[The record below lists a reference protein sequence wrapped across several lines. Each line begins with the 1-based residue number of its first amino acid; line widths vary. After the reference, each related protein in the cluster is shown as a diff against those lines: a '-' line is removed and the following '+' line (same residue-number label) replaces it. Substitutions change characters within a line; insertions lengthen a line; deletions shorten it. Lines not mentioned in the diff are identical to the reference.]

1 MPAMGDPYR
10 ARPLAEPID
19 LIRVGASDSGAGST
33 TLRLRVAIHRSKLTH
48 QLARG
53 ADTLA
58 TDELAHRARQL
69 IRERNRKI
77 LARSLRR
84 TIVEAHRPAMTRA
97 RVVIIN
103 RVAVLEAQEAIERT
117 IERLVSPR
125 PVRAQ
130 GMALLERILSNAD
143 RSPLYNSSETG
154 ALRRTIRAATDAL
167 DGESGESHEFALAA

>member
-1 MPAMGDPYR
+1 MGDPYR

-19 LIRVGASDSGAGST
+19 FIGVGAPGSRTAST
-33 TLRLRVAIHRSKLTH
+33 TLRLRGAVHRSKLTH

-53 ADTLA
+53 ADPLA

-69 IRERNRKI
+69 IGERNRKM

-97 RVVIIN
+97 RMVIIN
-103 RVAVLEAQEAIERT
+103 RVAALEAQKAIEGM
-117 IERLVSPR
+117 IERLVSPH
-125 PVRAQ
+125 PVRAK

-143 RSPLYNSSETG
+143 RSPLYNSSESG
-154 ALRRTIRAATDAL
+154 ALRRTIRAATAAL
-167 DGESGESHEFALAA
+167 DGESAESHEFALAA

>member
-77 LARSLRR
+77 FARSLRR
-84 TIVEAHRPAMTRA
+84 TIVDAHRPKTSVTAAALWHRTASRNIRPGA
-97 RVVIIN
+97 THPRVVPV
-103 RVAVLEAQEAIERT
+103 VA
-117 IERLVSPR
+117 
-125 PVRAQ
+125 
-130 GMALLERILSNAD
+130 G
-143 RSPLYNSSETG
+143 
-154 ALRRTIRAATDAL
+154 
-167 DGESGESHEFALAA
+167 EFA